1 MTARIS
7 RSVRD
12 AQAGA
17 ACNLA
22 EQRRD
27 TPPSPAE
34 RRLRRSGSHER
45 QTKRLM
51 RMQKTEI
58 AFEAEG
64 GAQPRLAGKSFL
76 RSENDAGPVPRLAG
90 VDRDV
95 SPAQTVR
102 FMRARWGL
110 FLAASL
116 FQRKAPP
123 LASVDV
129 RPISVEIMRADK
141 LSALAKRPSETGSTI
156 NSVAAQEE
164 RQEAVKPEAT
174 RKEEKVADVS
184 LSASRPVENH
194 HCDSWSRNR
203 TGMVSSRMDV
213 KARFLHCLGTLRA
226 GAQSRSPTPRGT
238 AERRII

>member
-1 MTARIS
+1 M
-7 RSVRD
+7 SVRD

-27 TPPSPAE
+27 TSPSPAE
-34 RRLRRSGSHER
+34 RRLQRRGSHKR

-51 RMQKTEI
+51 RMQKAEI

-64 GAQPRLAGKSFL
+64 GVQPRLAGKSFL

-90 VDRDV
+90 VDREV

-116 FQRKAPP
+116 ALHAGLLAAFQRKAPP

-184 LSASRPVENH
+184 LSAFRCARKYLSRPSRLPRLCVITTRP
-194 HCDSWSRNR
+194 SQRRRWSRRSRLRRKLRSQNR
-203 TGMVSSRMDV
+203 R
-213 KARFLHCLGTLRA
+213 
-226 GAQSRSPTPRGT
+226 
-238 AERRII
+238 